1 MKIKDYLTASNFGSL
16 RVPLALCH
24 STRSDAGVTLAGSNS
39 GVSLQDLGGLGV
51 RKASIYSWALVMPA
65 AKAHLENRVKKNMEE
80 NRAPKMIFLIVE
92 PNIVFIL
99 SDQSSQQGKA
109 IIAIMPEHP
118 EKGYIKS
125 DCILL
130 PECYLSQACY
140 KGGKQVL
147 VSLALW

>member
-1 MKIKDYLTASNFGSL
+1 
-16 RVPLALCH
+16 
-24 STRSDAGVTLAGSNS
+24 
-39 GVSLQDLGGLGV
+39 
-51 RKASIYSWALVMPA
+51 MPA
-65 AKAHLENRVKKNMEE
+65 AKAHLENRVKKNLEE
-80 NRAPKMIFLIVE
+80 SRAPKMIFLIVE

-118 EKGYIKS
+118 EKGCIKS

-140 KGGKQVL
+140 KGGNVL
-147 VSLALW
+147 TLPFTFITETMAGSICHLQRGSIFISVRL